1 MENASKALIMAAGVL
16 IGIMILSLAVY
27 LFATF
32 GSTSAELHKQK
43 ETDQL
48 NQFNS
53 QFTSYEG
60 KEDITIY
67 DVITVANLA
76 TENNKYYEFDTR
88 PTMPIKDEASD
99 NYIWVGLSSRT
110 YYNGWNK
117 QLAYGKEVSSNTI
130 NQEYNKVI
138 NNDLKQIGTNQE
150 YFANYGIDT
159 NYLFRYTCKT
169 YISSITGRVYKVT
182 FTQK

>member
-76 TENNKYYEFDTR
+76 TENNKYYEFDTNTSM
-88 PTMPIKDEASD
+88 PTNDKVAD
-99 NYIWVGLSSRT
+99 NYIWVELYGDTGLKGT
-110 YYNGWNK
+110 YS
-117 QLAYGKEVSSNTI
+117 YGKDKTNDKI
-130 NQEYNKVI
+130 NEQYDGLINEELKKI
-138 NNDLKQIGTNQE
+138 NNNKR
-150 YFANYGIDT
+150 
-159 NYLFRYTCKT
+159 YLPIYNCET
-169 YISSITGRVYKVT
+169 YISSITGRVYRVK
-182 FTQK
+182 FILKK

>member
-76 TENNKYYEFDTR
+76 TENNKYYEFDTNTSM
-88 PTMPIKDEASD
+88 PTNDKVSD
-99 NYIWVGLSSRT
+99 NYIWVELYDSSLKGI
-110 YYNGWNK
+110 YS
-117 QLAYGKEVSSNTI
+117 YGKDKTNNDI
-130 NQEYNKVI
+130 NKIYDRLINEELKKI
-138 NNDLKQIGTNQE
+138 NNNKR
-150 YFANYGIDT
+150 
-159 NYLFRYTCKT
+159 YLPIYNCET
-169 YISSITGRVYKVT
+169 YISSITGRVYKVK
-182 FTQK
+182 FILKE

>member
-60 KEDITIY
+60 KEGITIY
-67 DVITVANLA
+67 DVITVSNLA
-76 TENNKYYEFDTR
+76 TENNKYYELERLDSL
-88 PTMPIKDEASD
+88 PTTNEVAN
-99 NYIWVGLSSRT
+99 NYIGVLLDNER
-110 YYNGWNK
+110 
-117 QLAYGKEVSSNTI
+117 LDYGKSTTNETI
-130 NQEYNKVI
+130 NKEYNSKI
-138 NNDLKQIGTNQE
+138 NDELKEINGTQK
-150 YFANYGIDT
+150 
-159 NYLFRYTCKT
+159 YLKTYTCKVD
-169 YISSITGRVYKVT
+169 ISSITGRVYKVT
-182 FTQK
+182 FTKK